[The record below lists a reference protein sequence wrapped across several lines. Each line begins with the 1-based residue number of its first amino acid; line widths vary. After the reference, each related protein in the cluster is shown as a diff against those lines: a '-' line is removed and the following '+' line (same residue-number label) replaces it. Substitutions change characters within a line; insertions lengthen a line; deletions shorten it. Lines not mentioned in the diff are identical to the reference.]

1 LGFGLTAF
9 AHNLVA
15 VSATVAVWTLGEIV
29 FAPINA
35 SVVADASPQNLRGRY
50 QGAFGMTWSL
60 AMVVSPAVGPT
71 LIEHTSLNTL
81 WAITFI
87 IGLGVA
93 AMYLLVPNRVLP
105 SGERV

>member
-1 LGFGLTAF
+1 
-9 AHNLVA
+9 
-15 VSATVAVWTLGEIV
+15 
-29 FAPINA
+29 
-35 SVVADASPQNLRGRY
+35 
-50 QGAFGMTWSL
+50 
-60 AMVVSPAVGPT
+60 VGPT